1 MASYRYSRSVKSS
14 ETLTFLG
21 AMFLIGLV
29 FVAIVLWPST
39 PRITPP
45 AVLGETPL
53 SRQLNDAETVKYL
66 NVLNRVKPELSS
78 ELHAQAEAAIAD
90 GASNDELALLVV
102 GSYGMAVQSD
112 FKTLMQADVTHMEK
126 LISLTQNGLRTL
138 SMHAPKYCQL
148 ATLEPLER
156 KAPEQIVEELG
167 AAFNYE
173 SRGYSWVLRFNTATL
188 EAVENGREAR
198 NKYGRLTAA
207 DEQAM
212 QALIMRLMTGPQ
224 ASKLMRLQSLSGP
237 DQQRAMMTMNMCDI
251 SIEGLVALN
260 ELPRDTKGRL
270 MGELRREF
278 GSGLL
283 DPGMLGRLGIG

>member
-29 FVAIVLWPST
+29 FVAIVFWPSP
-39 PRITPP
+39 PRIAPP

-78 ELHAQAEAAIAD
+78 ELHTQAEAAIAD

-112 FKTLMQADVTHMEK
+112 LKTLMQADVTHIEK
-126 LISLTQNGLRTL
+126 LINLTQNGLRTL

-148 ATLEPLER
+148 ATLEPLES
-156 KAPEQIVEELG
+156 KSPEQIVEELG

-173 SRGYSWVLRFNTATL
+173 SRGYSWVLRFNMATL
-188 EAVENGREAR
+188 EAVENGREER

-207 DEQAM
+207 DKQAV

-224 ASKLMRLQSLSGP
+224 ASKYMPLQSLSGP
-237 DQQRAMMTMNMCDI
+237 EQERAMKTMNMCDI
-251 SIEGLVALN
+251 SIEALVALN

-270 MGELRREF
+270 MGELRREL